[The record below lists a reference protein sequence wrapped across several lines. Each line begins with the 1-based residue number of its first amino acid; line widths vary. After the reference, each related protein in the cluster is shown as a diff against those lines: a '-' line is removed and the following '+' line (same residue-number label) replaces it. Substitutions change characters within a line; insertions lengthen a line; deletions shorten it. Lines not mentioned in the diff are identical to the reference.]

1 MTAALLGLA
10 AAFANAA
17 GQLMSKDF
25 TRRYPAR
32 QMIGPLYVL
41 NCALVL
47 PFAPFAP
54 WTWSPEIVGL
64 HGLAIA
70 AMILTALSTW
80 DLLAHGD
87 ASAQLTATALAPLPA
102 VVLTGLLLPGSL
114 DPAQVVAAAVVV
126 VGVTLSL
133 RDAFGSLGRAG
144 SIVRILGVAFGTAA
158 LTLTAKL
165 LADRGVGVVETYVV
179 RTAVAGVLFT
189 ILIRPRDV
197 DFHEL
202 PRMVVRAAA
211 ITTYF
216 LLVIVAV
223 GQGSPA
229 VVQTMVAT
237 TPLWALGYEWGREG
251 RRPRAPALAAAG
263 LVALGVAITFL
274 A

>member
-1 MTAALLGLA
+1 MTVALLGLA
-10 AAFANAA
+10 AALANAA

-64 HGLAIA
+64 HGLAVA
-70 AMILTALSTW
+70 AMILTALSVW

-102 VVLTGLLLPGSL
+102 VVLTGLLLPGTL
-114 DPAQVVAAAVVV
+114 DAAQVVAAAIVV

-133 RDAFGSLGRAG
+133 RDAFGPLGRAG
-144 SIVRILGVAFGTAA
+144 SIIRILGVAFGTAA
-158 LTLTAKL
+158 LTMTAKL

-179 RTAVAGVLFT
+179 RTATAGIIFT

-197 DFHEL
+197 DFREL
-202 PRMVVRAAA
+202 PRMVVRAVA
-211 ITTYF
+211 ITLYF

-237 TPLWALGYEWGREG
+237 TPLWALAYEWGREG
-251 RRPRAPALAAAG
+251 RRPRPPALAAAV
-263 LVALGVAITFL
+263 LVAIGVAITFL